1 MLPQRFDFDSTHSH
15 LEKIYYFLAS
25 AGLGEII
32 SAPLERAKI
41 QIQTKPQI
49 YTKSFLGYR
58 EVDLTVREIAKS
70 EGFLRLFYGLKGSLD
85 KQMFFNC
92 FRFYGYYYSLDY
104 LFKNPDHE
112 FRQIP
117 ALVSCI
123 LGTSLGTIATQTS
136 DVVRIRMQTESL
148 GADNDKLVGSRKKV
162 SKLVEGNKGKSGI
175 LFSGLKANLLLQNV
189 HAVSELFLFFKLKT
203 WFDKWKIFRSNYTT
217 NTVSIVLTN
226 TLTTLLVA
234 PLDAI
239 HTQSVVRGI
248 QGEASGIAASFKAV
262 LKQDGG
268 AKTFYR
274 GYLPFFYK
282 TVAMNLTIATF
293 LQYYY
298 DKFIREIMYEEL
310 IQNERDY
317 YRQLQNEKYEV
328 KGK

>member
-1 MLPQRFDFDSTHSH
+1 
-15 LEKIYYFLAS
+15 
-25 AGLGEII
+25 
-32 SAPLERAKI
+32 
-41 QIQTKPQI
+41 
-49 YTKSFLGYR
+49 
-58 EVDLTVREIAKS
+58 
-70 EGFLRLFYGLKGSLD
+70 
-85 KQMFFNC
+85 
-92 FRFYGYYYSLDY
+92 
-104 LFKNPDHE
+104 
-112 FRQIP
+112 
-117 ALVSCI
+117 
-123 LGTSLGTIATQTS
+123 
-136 DVVRIRMQTESL
+136 MQTESL

-268 AKTFYR
+268 VKAFYR

-317 YRQLQNEKYEV
+317 YKQLQNEKYEV